1 MQGLCLIYLLF
12 FARKR
17 ARKNNTKGV
26 IYAIEVLG
34 QGELRSNLPESNLPE
49 SGERS
54 RCQLLLRSLA
64 PLIFLSELSSMYVC
78 AGSFLRPGRFIE
90 VYTIRDLFQNTFCNT
105 NKNKLN
111 DCFSRPTFMI
121 AA

>member
-1 MQGLCLIYLLF
+1 MQLRC
-12 FARKR
+12 
-17 ARKNNTKGV
+17 
-26 IYAIEVLG
+26 VLG

-90 VYTIRDLFQNTFCNT
+90 AYTIRDLFHNTFCNT
-105 NKNKLN
+105 LTKINA
-111 DCFSRPTFMI
+111 MI
-121 AA
+121 VLVDLRL